1 MASFTHAQLRPSSA
15 NLRPCLSAGNS
26 RAAQTLV
33 RETPN
38 SLATANAGALVLP
51 VLMAGSVLGDA

>member
-33 RETPN
+33 RETPI
-38 SLATANAGALVLP
+38 ATANAGAPLLP
-51 VLMAGSVLGDA
+51 VLAAGSVLEIE